1 MMKKIVVALVVVF
14 IVAWVWNLVIDDV
27 ELQSTPEHS
36 TEREN
41 TVEETFPPKP
51 DLPKVDKLQPTKTLV
66 SEDSLTS
73 ETCSDKY
80 QSRPEWKEIEA
91 IISSIYMNG
100 EEAAGQ
106 GVYQQMPVDA
116 VKSYADAG
124 DETALLH
131 YGSEVMWKA
140 AFGVYLNQ
148 INRNPNEAR
157 EELKKRVKQ
166 HRPNLDAFYTGADYA
181 YRAAVKGKLGGIMEV
196 SSMSRGLL
204 RRVIRSDMPM
214 EDVKTVLIKRH
225 AYLNLMQRIHTN
237 DAELLLFFSG
247 KDELEED
254 LGVIFEGKAQDDFLV
269 ATLKEEIAS
278 ESEKL
283 LEQWGNDRARLGLPQ
298 YPDVI
303 PERLE
308 LLLSNMEREC
318 G

>member
-1 MMKKIVVALVVVF
+1 
-14 IVAWVWNLVIDDV
+14 
-27 ELQSTPEHS
+27 
-36 TEREN
+36 
-41 TVEETFPPKP
+41 
-51 DLPKVDKLQPTKTLV
+51 
-66 SEDSLTS
+66 
-73 ETCSDKY
+73 
-80 QSRPEWKEIEA
+80 
-91 IISSIYMNG
+91 
-100 EEAAGQ
+100 
-106 GVYQQMPVDA
+106 
-116 VKSYADAG
+116 
-124 DETALLH
+124 
-131 YGSEVMWKA
+131 
-140 AFGVYLNQ
+140 
-148 INRNPNEAR
+148 
-157 EELKKRVKQ
+157 
-166 HRPNLDAFYTGADYA
+166 
-181 YRAAVKGKLGGIMEV
+181 MEV

-204 RRVIRSDMPM
+204 RRVVSSDMPM

-254 LGVIFEGKAQDDFLV
+254 LGVIFEGKTQDASFV

-283 LEQWGNDRARLGLPQ
+283 LKQWGNDRARLGLPQ